1 VAGLLDVN
9 VLVALLVPT
18 HEHHVVARHW
28 VVSSGATEGWATCP
42 MTELGVIRVC
52 AQLPLGSRPPGATA
66 DALLQFRVSSRW
78 YLFWPDAVSPAV
90 MLEVRQAAA
99 ARQVMDRYLLGL
111 ARRYGG
117 QVVTCD
123 QALAISGGADVIN
136 LLGKGPQHGE
146 SKP

>member
-1 VAGLLDVN
+1 
-9 VLVALLVPT
+9 
-18 HEHHVVARHW
+18 
-28 VVSSGATEGWATCP
+28 

-66 DALLQFRVSSRW
+66 DALLQFRVSSRG

-99 ARQVMDRYLLGL
+99 ARQGMDRYLLGL
-111 ARRYGG
+111 ARPYGG

-136 LLGKGPQHGE
+136 LLGKGLGCLARVACASSGARPAGLVNLPE
-146 SKP
+146 GNTLRNRGPR